1 MKTSL
6 IALFAVS
13 TLTSSIALAEN
24 KASQQIGAYGEF
36 DYTYQYG
43 HDSSDQTTNGF
54 GLKFGYSPTRWFD
67 LDLSSSFTMMDFQ
80 GERGLLTFDNYDLS
94 TQTLEGG
101 ARGSYGIGDTYGVY
115 SRVALGQTWTSDIDD
130 FTYGSIESGVYWKP
144 FSEQAPTRFDLGYRY
159 RDSFDSSDVDFES
172 NSLVLGGEYEVIPGS
187 SVTGQYEYVSTV
199 RDDSN
204 YSAFSVGYRHRF

>member
-54 GLKFGYSPTRWFD
+54 GLKFGYSPTRWLD
-67 LDLSSSFTMMDFQ
+67 LDISSSFTMMDFQ
-80 GERGLLTFDNYDLS
+80 GERGLLTFDNYDLN
-94 TQTLEGG
+94 TQTLEAG

-115 SRVALGQTWTSDIDD
+115 SRVALGQSWVSNIID
-130 FTYGSIESGVYWKP
+130 FSYGSIESGVYWKP
-144 FSEQAPTRFDLGYRY
+144 FSEHTSTRFDLGYRY
-159 RDSFDSSDVDFES
+159 RDSFGKNDLVSYET

-187 SVTGQYEYVSTV
+187 SVTGQYEYVST
-199 RDDSN
+199 DGD
-204 YSAFSVGYRHRF
+204 YSAFTVGYRHRF